1 MIKFQKP
8 SLTFAELERLAS
20 VAFSVSNP
28 PDHRAFDLNS
38 VLPCGDPFQ
47 EDTGFRVESWKEVDR
62 IEKRIWGGCIT
73 LFQRLPV
80 SPHFDLSCSCVGS
93 RGRWPRQLKTSAR
106 MVTTSTPVKLN
117 GNHVGVLNLKV
128 GNKV

>member
-38 VLPCGDPFQ
+38 VVPCGDPFQ
-47 EDTGFRVESWKEVDR
+47 EDTGFHVEIWKEVDR
-62 IEKRIWGGCIT
+62 IEKRIWAAS
-73 LFQRLPV
+73 LYFNDFL
-80 SPHFDLSCSCVGS
+80 
-93 RGRWPRQLKTSAR
+93 
-106 MVTTSTPVKLN
+106 
-117 GNHVGVLNLKV
+117 
-128 GNKV
+128 